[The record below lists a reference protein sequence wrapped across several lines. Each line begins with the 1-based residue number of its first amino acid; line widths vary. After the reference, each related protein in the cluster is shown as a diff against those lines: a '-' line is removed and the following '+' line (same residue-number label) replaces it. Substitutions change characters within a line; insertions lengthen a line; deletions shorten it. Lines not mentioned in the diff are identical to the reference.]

1 MGKKTEFDKY
11 KVIVTLKVVRDILG
25 LNSEDNNESGD
36 TTDNCSSVFESP
48 SLIRGSALGNNYLR
62 NDFLSLSRMKID
74 VCTKEIFH
82 NNLY

>member
-1 MGKKTEFDKY
+1 M
-11 KVIVTLKVVRDILG
+11 RDILG
-25 LNSEDNNESGD
+25 LNSDEDNNESGD
-36 TTDNCSSVFESP
+36 TTDNGSVFESP
-48 SLIRGSALGNNYLR
+48 SLIRGSAFGNNYLR

>member
-1 MGKKTEFDKY
+1 MTE
-11 KVIVTLKVVRDILG
+11 VVRDILG
-25 LNSEDNNESGD
+25 LNSEDNNDSGD
-36 TTDNCSSVFESP
+36 TADNSSVFESP

>member
-1 MGKKTEFDKY
+1 MTQ
-11 KVIVTLKVVRDILG
+11 VVTDILG
-25 LNSEDNNESGD
+25 LNSDDNNAAGD
-36 TTDNCSSVFESP
+36 TTDNCSVYESP

>member
-1 MGKKTEFDKY
+1 M
-11 KVIVTLKVVRDILG
+11 VRDILG
-25 LNSEDNNESGD
+25 LNSDDNNESGD
-36 TTDNCSSVFESP
+36 TADNCSVFESP

>member
-1 MGKKTEFDKY
+1 M
-11 KVIVTLKVVRDILG
+11 RDILG
-25 LNSEDNNESGD
+25 LNSDDNAEPGD
-36 TTDNCSSVFESP
+36 TTDNCSLLESS
-48 SLIRGSALGNNYLR
+48 SLIRGSTLGGNNYLR